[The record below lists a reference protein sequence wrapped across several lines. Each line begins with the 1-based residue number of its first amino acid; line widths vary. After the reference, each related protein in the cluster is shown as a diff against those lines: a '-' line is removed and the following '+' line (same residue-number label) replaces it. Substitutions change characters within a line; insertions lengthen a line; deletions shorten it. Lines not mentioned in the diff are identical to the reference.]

1 MITVTS
7 YAPAERFE
15 LSREPSGDELKDLAT
30 KVAADLTALVSA
42 NRLSLTP

>member
-15 LSREPSGDELKDLAT
+15 VSRDPSDDELKKIA
-30 KVAADLTALVSA
+30 KQIAADFTALVSI
-42 NRLSLTP
+42 NRLSLAQ